1 MATRQYIGARYVPKF
16 YKNSNDGSTQWQP
29 NVVYEP
35 LMWVTLTNGH
45 MYISRKEVPA
55 TVGTPADNIEWWL
68 DVGSYNGWVESLDG
82 KIDDLKDYVDD
93 ADHNL
98 HDEIDGLKDYVDD
111 ADHNLHDEIDGLSGS
126 INNIAQDVANIRQG
140 VVNLMMFGDSFLEF
154 GGWGNVLS
162 SIMKAQHSYNYG
174 VSATGFARE
183 GFTTFH
189 DQLTQALNDLT
200 PDEINAVTHVV
211 IGGGINDQWD
221 DPTTL
226 NANADQ
232 MFHDT
237 VAAFPNAK
245 VYYFANLGDLA
256 MTQNYFDK
264 LRSIKNYAMTNGAVV
279 LEGLEYLFLGASSY
293 FIGSDHTHPTAL
305 GYTLLGQSIFEAING
320 NRYDYLAQGA
330 YSDAHYKNSFY
341 KKDNLINCNILFSSS
356 SAGDLPEGMYC
367 GKLPVG
373 YVSNNKTFGCTAAI
387 DVASG
392 NKVGT
397 VIFRSDGV
405 QLWTASSFVGTAY
418 ANATFNVIGLL
429 D

>member
-68 DVGSYNGWVESLDG
+68 DVGSYNGWVEHLDG
-82 KIDDLKDYVDD
+82 KIDDLKDYVDN
-93 ADHNL
+93 A
-98 HDEIDGLKDYVDD
+98 DGLLQD
-111 ADHNLHDEIDGLSGS
+111 AITALSNSIDS
-126 INNIAQDVANIRQG
+126 IAQDVTNIRQD
-140 VVNLMMFGDSFLEF
+140 VVNLVMFGDSFLEY
-154 GGWGNVLS
+154 GGWGSVLS

-189 DQLTQALNDLT
+189 DQLVRAQNELT
-200 PDEINAVTHVV
+200 AEEKNAITHVI

-221 DPTTL
+221 DPDTL
-226 NANADQ
+226 NTNANQ
-232 MFHDT
+232 MFYNT
-237 VAAFPNAK
+237 VATFPNAR
-245 VYYFANLGDLA
+245 VYYFANLGALA

-264 LRSIKNYAMTNGAVV
+264 LRSIKNYAMTNGVVV
-279 LEGLEYLFLGASSY
+279 LEGLEYLFLGASNY
-293 FIGSDHTHPTAL
+293 FIGNDHTHPTAL
-305 GYTLLGQSIFEAING
+305 GYTLLGQSIFEAIKG
-320 NRYDYLAQGA
+320 NRYDYLAKGT
-330 YSDAHYKNSFY
+330 YYDSHYKNSYY
-341 KKDNLINCNILFSSS
+341 KKDNLVNCNIMFKSNA
-356 SAGDLPEGMYC
+356 AGDLPEGMVC
-367 GKLPVG
+367 GSLPVG
-373 YVSNNKTFGCTAAI
+373 YVANSKTFGCVAAI

-397 VIFRSDGV
+397 VVFSSGGV

-418 ANATFNVIGLL
+418 ANATFDVIGLL